1 MLVTLAIGAVFL
13 GEASELNMARLAAG
27 TLFICWRPA
36 RQKCLTDPA
45 LRLDR
50 LC

>member
-27 TLFICWRPA
+27 TLFI
-36 RQKCLTDPA
+36 LLGA
-45 LRLDR
+45 LLVRSA
-50 LC
+50 